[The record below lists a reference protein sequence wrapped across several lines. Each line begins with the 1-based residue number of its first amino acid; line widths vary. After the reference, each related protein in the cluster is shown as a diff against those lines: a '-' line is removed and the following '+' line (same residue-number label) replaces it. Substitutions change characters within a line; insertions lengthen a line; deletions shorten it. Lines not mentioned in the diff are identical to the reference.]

1 MMRSRL
7 SVVFAAAILC
17 ATQISLAGESAPAD
31 QQANP
36 SPGPSTDQ
44 STDQPASQST
54 DKPASDQPAD
64 QTQPCVDV
72 EIGGDRSAY
81 FKCLNEQ
88 SQKKVEHEHGTP
100 QPTAPIDA
108 QSPSNQVGTAN
119 DAAAREKMGNAF
131 GKSATPQRPPKPV
144 FNNPLI
150 PH

>member
-1 MMRSRL
+1 MTRFGL
-7 SVVFAAAILC
+7 FVVFAAAILC
-17 ATQISLAGESAPAD
+17 ASQISLAGESAPAD
-31 QQANP
+31 QPANP
-36 SPGPSTDQ
+36 PSDQ
-44 STDQPASQST
+44 STDQPASRST
-54 DKPASDQPAD
+54 DTPVSDQPAD

-88 SQKKVEHEHGTP
+88 IQKKVEHEHGTP
-100 QPTAPIDA
+100 QPTAPINA

-144 FNNPLI
+144 FTNPLV
-150 PH
+150 PGAH

>member
-1 MMRSRL
+1 MTRL
-7 SVVFAAAILC
+7 KLFVIFGAAILY
-17 ATQISLAGESAPAD
+17 AAQNSLAGESAPAD

-36 SPGPSTDQ
+36 SPGQSTDQ
-44 STDQPASQST
+44 STDQPVNPST
-54 DKPASDQPAD
+54 DQPAN
-64 QTQPCVDV
+64 QPQPCVDV

-88 SQKKVEHEHGTP
+88 IQKKVEHEHGTP

-144 FNNPLI
+144 FNNPLL

>member
-1 MMRSRL
+1 MTRFKL
-7 SVVFAAAILC
+7 FVVILAAFLC
-17 ATQISLAGESAPAD
+17 AAQISFAEDPQPAD
-31 QQANP
+31 NP
-36 SPGPSTDQ
+36 ENPAAGQSASPSTDQ
-44 STDQPASQST
+44 PIG
-54 DKPASDQPAD
+54 KPASDQATD

-88 SQKKVEHEHGTP
+88 IQKNVEHERGTP

-131 GKSATPQRPPKPV
+131 GKSATPQRPPPSV
-144 FNNPLI
+144 FPNPLV
-150 PH
+150 PGTR